1 MKHIHV
7 ACAIIENGGK
17 VLCAQRSE
25 SMSLPL
31 KWEFP
36 GGKIDGGES
45 PEECL
50 RRELVEEMG
59 ISVRVGKSLAP
70 STHQYPT
77 FAVTLYPFICS
88 IESGDIVLYEHA
100 IIAWLLP
107 EQLNTLDWAKADLP
121 VIESYLNASECA
133 SS

>member
-25 SMSLPL
+25 FMSLPM

-36 GGKIDGGES
+36 GGKIDVGES

-50 RRELVEEMG
+50 RRELFEEMG
-59 ISVRVGKSLAP
+59 ISLRVGKSLP
-70 STHQYPT
+70 LSTHHYPT
-77 FAVTLYPFICS
+77 FAVTLYPFICL
-88 IESGDIVLYEHA
+88 IESGEIILHEHA
-100 IIAWLLP
+100 DIAWLPP

-121 VIESYLNASECA
+121 VIESYRDACECA
-133 SS
+133 S